1 MTVPWNNEGRMD
13 FRKVGVWTIT
23 IFIGAVFLMSG
34 ALKFSQA
41 AMWQERFATQ
51 WGLPGWLVSVTGL
64 LEMAGAVLIFMPRR
78 AVYGGSI
85 IAAVMIGALGTHA
98 MAGELRNVGVTAVL
112 GSLAAFVAWYR
123 CPWCKTESASDDA

>member
-1 MTVPWNNEGRMD
+1 MD
-13 FRKVGVWTIT
+13 FRKVGVWTVT
-23 IFIGAVFLMSG
+23 IFLGAIFLLAG
-34 ALKFSQA
+34 VGKFLQL

-51 WGLPGWLVSVTGL
+51 WGLPGWLVLATAL
-64 LEMAGAVLIFMPRR
+64 LEVAGAVLILMPRT

-85 IAAVMIGALGTHA
+85 IAAVMIGAMGTHA
-98 MAGELRNVGVTAVL
+98 MAGEYPNIGVTAVF